1 MTRDIPTQS
10 AIVLQSTNETTPV
23 VIVAA
28 VSLDKST
35 PPYGSGIMDVPT
47 DTPENFIPFE
57 EL

>member
-1 MTRDIPTQS
+1 MTRDIPKQS
-10 AIVLQSTNETTPV
+10 AIVLQSPNETKL
-23 VIVAA
+23 AA

>member
-1 MTRDIPTQS
+1 MTRDISTQS
-10 AIVLQSTNETTPV
+10 AIVLQSSNETKP
-23 VIVAA
+23 AA

-57 EL
+57 EI